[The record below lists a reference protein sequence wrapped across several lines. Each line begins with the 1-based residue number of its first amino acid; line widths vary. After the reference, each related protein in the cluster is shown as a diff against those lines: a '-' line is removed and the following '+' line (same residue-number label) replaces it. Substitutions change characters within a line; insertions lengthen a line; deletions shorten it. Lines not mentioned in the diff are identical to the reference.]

1 MTKVRAR
8 GEEIRRFILENVVN
22 HPHEIGAKTAERFG
36 ISRQAVNR
44 HLQKLVDENCLT
56 AAGNTRSRSYQLA
69 VVVEWEKS
77 YEINANLAEDIVW
90 RNDVKPTL
98 GQLPDNVMAIWQ
110 FGFTEMFNNVIDHSN
125 GTTVTISIKKSAVS
139 TEMNIFDNGIGI
151 FRKIAGELNLIDE
164 SHAVLELAK
173 GKLTTDP
180 AHHTGEGIFFTS
192 RMFDEFT
199 IFSGAT
205 YFTHSFGKEEDWIL
219 ASKKV
224 FEQGTYIWLRLANH
238 TARTAKQIFD
248 QYTSGDDLGFNKTTV
263 PVFLVEYGRDMLI
276 SRSQAKRLLARIDLF
291 KTVVFDFKGVDMIG
305 QAFADEIFRVFAN
318 EHPQIK
324 LDWINTNDEIE
335 KMIRRIKT
343 NVK

>member
-8 GEEIRRFILENVVN
+8 GEEIRRFILENVIN

-56 AAGNTRSRSYQLA
+56 ATGNTRSRSYQLA
-69 VVVEWEKS
+69 VVAEWEQT
-77 YEINANLAEDIVW
+77 YEINTNLAEDVVW

-98 GQLPDNVMAIWQ
+98 GQLPDNVTTIWQ

-125 GTTVTISIKKSAVS
+125 GENVTITIIKDAITTQMFILDDGV
-139 TEMNIFDNGIGI
+139 GI
-151 FRKIAGELNLIDE
+151 FQKITKELNLLDE

-180 AHHTGEGIFFTS
+180 VRHTGEGIFFTS
-192 RMFDEFT
+192 RMFDKFT
-199 IFSGAT
+199 ISSGET
-205 YFTHSFGKEEDWIL
+205 NYSHMFEDEKEWIFPN
-219 ASKKV
+219 KKII
-224 FEQGTYIWLRLANH
+224 QHGTLIWLFLANH
-238 TARTAKQIFD
+238 TARTAKKIFD
-248 QYTSGDDLGFNKTTV
+248 QYTSGEELGFNKTIV

-276 SRSQAKRLLARIDLF
+276 SRSQAKRLLARVDLF

-318 EHPQIK
+318 EHPQIA
-324 LDWINTNDEIE
+324 LRWINSNDEIE
-335 KMIRRIKT
+335 KMIRRVTT
-343 NVK
+343 NVM